1 MPREQAINPLRAR
14 LEKGEPAF
22 GALVSMPSVHV
33 VQTLAH
39 AGFDWL
45 FFDMEHGPIDIESAH
60 AMVAATQGS
69 QAAPII
75 RVAWNEHW
83 LVKPAL
89 DTGAMGI
96 IFPMIRSA
104 ADAEAAVRSLR
115 YPPAGERGFGPFY
128 AAMRFG
134 VEMSRYADVADREV
148 LCMALIE
155 HRDAIDNI
163 EAIAA
168 VEGLDACLIAPFDLS
183 MSYGHRDGADHQ
195 EVQEAI
201 ARAEAV
207 LLPSP
212 LHVGG
217 LALDTDSARAMI
229 AKGYRLILTGF
240 DVLFLQRAAADV
252 LGPLRPSS

>member
-1 MPREQAINPLRAR
+1 MSSEQPLNPLRAR
-14 LEKGEPAF
+14 LERDEPAF

-39 AGFDWL
+39 TGFDWL

-60 AMVAATQGS
+60 AMVSATRGS
-69 QAAPII
+69 SAAPVI

-104 ADAEAAVRSLR
+104 ADAEAAVRAVR
-115 YPPAGERGFGPFY
+115 YPPTGERGFGPFY
-128 AAMRFG
+128 ASMRFG
-134 VEMSRYADVADREV
+134 VEMNAYADVADREV

-183 MSYGHRDGADHQ
+183 MSYDHRDGADHP
-195 EVQEAI
+195 EVREAI
-201 ARAEAV
+201 ARAEKV

-212 LHVGG
+212 VHVGG
-217 LALDTDSARAMI
+217 LALDEPSARAMI
-229 AKGYRLILTGF
+229 ERGYRLILTGF
-240 DVLFLQRAAADV
+240 DVLFLQRAAGEM
-252 LGPLRPSS
+252 LSKLRGAP